1 MMFYTQV
8 NEHHY
13 AVQCYSGENM
23 EVILKRSVEGLGS
36 PGDVI
41 NVADGYARNYLLPME
56 LAVHATERN
65 QRHLEHQ
72 KRVIDQQETRDRE
85 LAQELAAQIAEV
97 TCHLTRRA
105 GENDRLFG
113 SVTPTDI
120 VESLRLA
127 ANIDLDRR
135 VIELREPIRELGA
148 FTVTLKLHAD
158 VTTEL
163 RVVVEREES
172 VQPS

>member
-1 MMFYTQV
+1 
-8 NEHHY
+8 
-13 AVQCYSGENM
+13 M

-41 NVADGYARNYLLPME
+41 KVADGYARNYLLPMQ

-65 QRHLEHQ
+65 QRHLDHQ
-72 KRVIDQQETRDRE
+72 KRVIEQQETKDRE
-85 LAQELAAQIAEV
+85 IAQELAAQIIDV

-120 VESLRLA
+120 VESLRGA
-127 ANIDLDRR
+127 ANIELDRR
-135 VIELREPIRELGA
+135 VIELTEPIRELGA
-148 FTVTLKLHAD
+148 FTVAVKLHPD
-158 VTTEL
+158 VVTEL
-163 RVVVEREES
+163 RVVVEREE
-172 VQPS
+172 

>member
-1 MMFYTQV
+1 
-8 NEHHY
+8 
-13 AVQCYSGENM
+13 M

-41 NVADGYARNYLLPME
+41 KVADGYARNYLLPMQ

-65 QRHLEHQ
+65 QRHLDHQ
-72 KRVIDQQETRDRE
+72 KRVIEQQETKDRE
-85 LAQELAAQIAEV
+85 IAQELAAQMTDV

-120 VESLRLA
+120 VESLRGA
-127 ANIDLDRR
+127 ANIELDRR
-135 VIELREPIRELGA
+135 VIELTEPIRELGA
-148 FTVTLKLHAD
+148 FTVAVKLHPD
-158 VTTEL
+158 VVTEL
-163 RVVVEREES
+163 RVVVEREE
-172 VQPS
+172 